1 MAAEP
6 SWGPSIGNRP
16 LKWTEIGPTNDPW
29 VISDEFETFGDNHF
43 WRRQTRTKIFV
54 QNIIHFIKIQN
65 IHFFKIQNIPSNKI
79 FICLKSRIFIQ
90 TKYSFFSKRAV
101 SPRAIWQLVNVSN
114 IQFWDLWKGTV
125 ACFWHC
131 PVELECAQ
139 TILASVL
146 TPTKTRYCPFE
157 F

>member
-1 MAAEP
+1 MASEP

-65 IHFFKIQNIPSNKI
+65 IHSKQIFIFFKSRI
-79 FICLKSRIFIQ
+79 FIQKNYSFFLKSRIFIQ
-90 TKYSFFSKRAV
+90 RKYSFFWNPEYSFKENIHFFKIGRIAQGYLNGKSHKKIPYFLSDP
-101 SPRAIWQLVNVSN
+101 SPI
-114 IQFWDLWKGTV
+114 IGY
-125 ACFWHC
+125 ACH
-131 PVELECAQ
+131 
-139 TILASVL
+139 SL
-146 TPTKTRYCPFE
+146 TD
-157 F
+157 